1 MDDKKMLEAI
11 ANVIRQKLYLVDSL
25 STTETPPGFRSD
37 DGLWMRTVSITFTE
51 ILQKQDLDRANNN
64 NGRFERVYEQ
74 IVNEYNRLT
83 AYDFER
89 KDTEDGVEVKT
100 TWLE

>member
-1 MDDKKMLEAI
+1 MNL
-11 ANVIRQKLYLVDSL
+11 NLYS
-25 STTETPPGFRSD
+25 PA
-37 DGLWMRTVSITFTE
+37 